1 MTPEQRYLFD
11 VSGFLHLPNALSE
24 EELKNA
30 QEAFERVV
38 RNPKEEMPP
47 GFAKID
53 DNGGCSNGFAFDKAL
68 ESLAMH
74 PVSWPIIKEV
84 TGGRPRLNRGSLV
97 VQRYQADAKIS
108 QLHCARE
115 DCGRHTR
122 HYEVSDGR
130 IFCNDFIVIVYFTD
144 VCSDDGGYS
153 GSSWLAQ
160 GPV

>member
-1 MTPEQRYLFD
+1 M
-11 VSGFLHLPNALSE
+11 
-24 EELKNA
+24 KNA
-30 QEAFERVV
+30 QEAVERVV

-47 GFAKID
+47 GFAKIAAND
-53 DNGGCSNGFAFDKAL
+53 DCSNGFAFDKAL
-68 ESLAMH
+68 ETL
-74 PVSWPIIKEV
+74 VV

-97 VQRYQADAKIS
+97 VQRYQAAAKIS